1 MNIRDHQTDQEPPSA
16 EVRAGEYVLGV
27 LDADTRA
34 QTRQR
39 IRSEPAFARLVAQWE
54 QRLNLLAQELPAAD
68 APPRLWRGVRARLG
82 WDADEPRSSGWN
94 SLALWRGLTGVA
106 AVAAV
111 ALFVVGRA
119 PPAPVPP
126 PPAPPVAQEE
136 DVARPV
142 TPLTRDDGQP
152 GWLASVDKRAG
163 KVLMVPIP
171 SPADAQGR
179 VGELWVIAKGEAPR
193 SLGFVSNEKAHSVAV
208 PAALL
213 DKLTPGSTLAV
224 TLEPAQGIPHAA
236 PTGPIVAKGAIGAI

>member
-1 MNIRDHQTDQEPPSA
+1 MNIRDHQPDQEPPSA

-27 LDADTRA
+27 LDEDTRA

-39 IRSEPAFARLVAQWE
+39 ARSDPAFGRLVAQWE
-54 QRLNLLAQELPAAD
+54 RRLNLLAQELPAAPVSP
-68 APPRLWRGVRARLG
+68 ALWRGVRVRLG
-82 WDADEPRSSGWN
+82 WDQARASPWWDRVGLWQGLTAAAVVAA
-94 SLALWRGLTGVA
+94 LALFWVD
-106 AVAAV
+106 
-111 ALFVVGRA
+111 RA
-119 PPAPVPP
+119 PRPS
-126 PPAPPVAQEE
+126 APPIAQEE
-136 DVARPV
+136 EAARPV

-179 VGELWVIAKGEAPR
+179 VGELWIIAKGEAPR

-213 DKLTPGSTLAV
+213 SKLVVGSTFAV
-224 TLEPAQGIPHAA
+224 TLEPAQGMPHAA
-236 PTGPIVAKGAIGAI
+236 PSGPILAKGEIGAI

>member
-1 MNIRDHQTDQEPPSA
+1 MNIHDHHSDQEPPSA

-27 LDADTRA
+27 LDAQTRA

-39 IRSEPAFARLVAQWE
+39 LRTDPAFGRLVAQWE
-54 QRLNLLAQELPAAD
+54 RRLNALAQELPAAEI
-68 APPRLWRGVRARLG
+68 APQLWRGVRLRLG
-82 WDADEPRSSGWN
+82 WERERSGWWN
-94 SLALWRGLTGVA
+94 HLALWRGLAGAA

-111 ALFVVGRA
+111 ALFLFGR
-119 PPAPVPP
+119 PPAG
-126 PPAPPVAQEE
+126 PAPTPPVTQEE
-136 DVARPV
+136 EAARPV
-142 TPLTRDDGQP
+142 TPLTRDDGRP

-171 SPADAQGR
+171 APADAQGR
-179 VGELWVIAKGEAPR
+179 VGELWLIAKGEAPR

-213 DKLTPGSTLAV
+213 GKLVVGSTLAV

-236 PTGPIVAKGAIGAI
+236 PSGPVVAKGDIGAI